1 MTKHGHGEYGLEA
14 LFAAFLATQMPIIHC
29 WRTFLF
35 SAIGMWSNSS
45 QLPWRHAHQEDNAA
59 SRSLPKAGSKLF
71 NKRQKNV
78 KYPHTCQQGGTL
90 HKPRAASWPSA
101 DLGQSCPRRNTPPH
115 ELWVVAPV
123 ISSKGG
129 RNVSPLR
136 YCRSCPSEQCTS
148 LLERPAP

>member
-1 MTKHGHGEYGLEA
+1 MDTESMDLRHCLQLFWQHKCQLFIVGEHFYSVLLVCGLI
-14 LFAAFLATQMPIIHC
+14 LLSCLGDMHIRRTTQYLAAFQ
-29 WRTFLF
+29 
-35 SAIGMWSNSS
+35 
-45 QLPWRHAHQEDNAA
+45 
-59 SRSLPKAGSKLF
+59 
-71 NKRQKNV
+71 RQALNCSIKGKKNV